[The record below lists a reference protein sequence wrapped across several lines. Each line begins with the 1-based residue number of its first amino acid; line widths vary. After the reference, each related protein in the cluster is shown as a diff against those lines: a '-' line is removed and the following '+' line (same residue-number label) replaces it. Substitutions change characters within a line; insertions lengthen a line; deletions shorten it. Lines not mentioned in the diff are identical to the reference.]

1 MNEALKEIV
10 IGIDLGTTNSMA
22 AYVGE
27 RGLEVVESDATTTA
41 IPSVVGLEGEDLLIG
56 TEALNK
62 RLTNPNNTFYSF
74 KRFMGRG
81 LDDIQDD
88 LSHLPYSV
96 QKGSQDNLTLGQA
109 QKTPEELSAIILRE
123 IKERAEEVLG
133 TDGKKAEVKKA
144 VITVPAY
151 FDDGQRQA
159 TRDAANLA
167 GLEVIRIIN
176 EPTAAALAYGLE
188 EKAEGKVAIYD
199 FGGGT
204 FDVSILELKGKLF
217 KVLSTHGD
225 THLGGDDLDFV
236 IMEMLQKKLELT
248 EPDPT
253 ELQSLKKLAEEI
265 KIELTTELEIK
276 KTAQIGAR
284 EIQFTLKRE
293 EFDAAIL
300 SVVQK
305 TIDHIQQALLAAK
318 LKPSDI
324 KEVVLVGGSSR
335 IPLVRKMVGEYFSLD
350 PHIRLNPDQVV
361 ALGAGRQAHLLSGG
375 ARDFLLMDVIPL
387 SLGLETMGGAFNKMI
402 MKNASIPAKVTEEF
416 STSVDN
422 QTGIV
427 LGIFQGEREFVKDCR
442 KLGQFTLK
450 GIPPM
455 PAGLPRVEVTFMV
468 DASGLLTV
476 TAKELRSGKEAQID
490 VVPSHGLKRSEVSQM
505 IRDSFE
511 FAEADFSDRNLVE
524 FRAKALLIETGLK
537 KAWKQTEEILSPE
550 EFKALTEHRI
560 VLADCAEGDSPLA
573 LKAALDTMGDLTR
586 DLADEIM
593 GAAAKNALLED

>member
-1 MNEALKEIV
+1 
-10 IGIDLGTTNSMA
+10 
-22 AYVGE
+22 
-27 RGLEVVESDATTTA
+27 
-41 IPSVVGLEGEDLLIG
+41 
-56 TEALNK
+56 
-62 RLTNPNNTFYSF
+62 
-74 KRFMGRG
+74 
-81 LDDIQDD
+81 
-88 LSHLPYSV
+88 
-96 QKGSQDNLTLGQA
+96 
-109 QKTPEELSAIILRE
+109 
-123 IKERAEEVLG
+123 
-133 TDGKKAEVKKA
+133 
-144 VITVPAY
+144 
-151 FDDGQRQA
+151 
-159 TRDAANLA
+159 
-167 GLEVIRIIN
+167 
-176 EPTAAALAYGLE
+176 
-188 EKAEGKVAIYD
+188 
-199 FGGGT
+199 GT

-236 IMEMLQKKLELT
+236 IMEMLQKKLELKQ
-248 EPDPT
+248 PNPA

-265 KIELTTELEIK
+265 KIELTTQLEVK
-276 KTAQIGAR
+276 KTAKIGAN
-284 EIQFTLKRE
+284 EVSFTLKRE
-293 EFDAAIL
+293 EFDASIM

-305 TIDHIQQALLAAK
+305 TISHIEQALLAAK
-318 LKPSDI
+318 LSPSDI

-335 IPLVRKMVGEYFSLD
+335 IPLVRKMVGQYFSLD

-361 ALGAGRQAHLLSGG
+361 ALGAARQAHLLSGG

-387 SLGLETMGGAFNKMI
+387 SLGIETMGGAFNKMI

-427 LGIFQGEREFVKDCR
+427 LGIYQGEREFVKDCR

-468 DASGLLTV
+468 DASGLLV
-476 TAKELRSGKEAQID
+476 VSAKELRSEKEAQIE

-511 FAEADFSDRNLVE
+511 FAEADFNDRNLVE

-537 KAWKQTEEILSPE
+537 KAWKQTESILSAA

-560 VLADCAEGDSPLA
+560 VLADCAEGDNPAA

-593 GAAAKNALLED
+593 GAAAKDALLEG